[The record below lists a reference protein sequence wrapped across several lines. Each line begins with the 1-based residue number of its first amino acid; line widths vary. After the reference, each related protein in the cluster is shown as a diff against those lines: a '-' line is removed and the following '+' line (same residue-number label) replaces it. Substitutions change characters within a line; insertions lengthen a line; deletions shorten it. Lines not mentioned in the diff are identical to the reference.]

1 MRRASWLIDIRGSP
15 FTGAFRRVLPCP
27 LGRHVAWHVSI
38 TCCLPHYHNH
48 CQTINISPAS
58 RYGSSGPSS
67 VTKTDVRRAYWAHQ
81 QPTHCLTGPQGSPS
95 FIVFTSL
102 PHSVPSCT
110 PHTNSSIRSSLLPE
124 ITWRSLLPLSTE
136 TLLGLLGLSI
146 YTASVTAVGDSAN
159 LHYVQ
164 KKRTTPVFL
173 NARSAVL

>member
-15 FTGAFRRVLPCP
+15 FTGAFRPVLPCP

-102 PHSVPSCT
+102 PHSVPPRT

-124 ITWRSLLPLSTE
+124 ISWRSLLPLSTE

-146 YTASVTAVGDSAN
+146 YILQALQRSVTARI
-159 LHYVQ
+159 YIMFR
-164 KKRTTPVFL
+164 KKEPLLFF
-173 NARSAVL
+173 